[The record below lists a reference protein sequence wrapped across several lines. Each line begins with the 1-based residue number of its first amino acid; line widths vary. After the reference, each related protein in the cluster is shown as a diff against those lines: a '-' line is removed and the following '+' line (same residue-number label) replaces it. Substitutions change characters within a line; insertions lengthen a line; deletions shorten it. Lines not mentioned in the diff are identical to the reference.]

1 MYGVF
6 FIFLLGRAILS
17 FVTMVK
23 SGLGERDK
31 RKTWRR
37 TRGGRG
43 WRNDIFAGER
53 ELNYWRAMECARY
66 SFAALR
72 LMSAASMQR
81 ASSRAA
87 MHPSDYDYFSD

>member
-23 SGLGERDK
+23 GGLGEWDK

-37 TRGGRG
+37 TRGGRR

-53 ELNYWRAMECARY
+53 ELNYWRAMECACY